1 MKNKLSPAIVCGF
14 GAAVLS
20 TIPGIKSLG
29 CCIILPA
36 ATVLAL
42 YFYLR
47 ITSFSESISVKSAIF
62 FGFITGISSA
72 LFSVFFDVMITYIF
86 RTNDLVQSLTEVEIL
101 LNTYNLGEIGNETIR
116 ILRRMGEEIMTKGFS
131 PTYTAFLLFNNII
144 IDSIFGIIGGLI
156 GMSVFNKKYF
166 TKL

>member
-36 ATVLAL
+36 ATILSL

-47 ITSFSESISVKSAIF
+47 ITLFEQSISVKSAIF
-62 FGFITGISSA
+62 FGLITGLSSA
-72 LFSVFFDVMITYIF
+72 LISVIFEVMITYIF
-86 RTNDLVQSLTEVEIL
+86 HSNDLVQSITEVEIL
-101 LNTYNLGEIGNETIR
+101 LNSYNLGEIGNETVK
-116 ILRRMGEEIMTKGFS
+116 ILRNMGKEITVNGFS
-131 PTYTAFLLFNNII
+131 PLYTTFLLFNNVII
-144 IDSIFGIIGGLI
+144 NSIFGIIGGLI
-156 GMSVFNKKYF
+156 GMSIFNKKYF
-166 TKL
+166 TNL

>member
-14 GAAVLS
+14 GAAALS
-20 TIPGIKSLG
+20 TIPGVKSLG

-36 ATVLAL
+36 ATVLSL

-47 ITSFSESISVKSAIF
+47 ITSFSQSISVKSAMF
-62 FGFITGISSA
+62 FGLITGLSSA

-86 RTNDLVQSLTEVEIL
+86 HNNDLVQSLTEVEIL

-116 ILRRMGEEIMTKGFS
+116 ILKHMGKEITTKGFS
-131 PTYTAFLLFNNII
+131 PLYTTFLLFNNII

-156 GMSVFNKKYF
+156 GMSIFNKKYF
-166 TKL
+166 TNL

>member
-36 ATVLAL
+36 ATVLSL

-47 ITSFSESISVKSAIF
+47 ITSFAQSISVKSAIF
-62 FGFITGISSA
+62 FGLITGLSSA
-72 LFSVFFDVMITYIF
+72 LISVIFEAMITYIF
-86 RTNDLVQSLTEVEIL
+86 HSNDLVQSITEVEIL
-101 LNTYNLGEIGNETIR
+101 LNTYNLGEIGNETVR
-116 ILRRMGEEIMTKGFS
+116 ILRNMGKEITTNGFS
-131 PTYTAFLLFNNII
+131 PLYTTFLLFNNII
-144 IDSIFGIIGGLI
+144 INSIFGIIGGLI
-156 GMSVFNKKYF
+156 GMSIFNKKYF
-166 TKL
+166 TNL